1 MYENIF
7 STDPVL
13 SCLHQQLGNQIFC
26 LGRDLSPVLL
36 RELKLSLLDVV
47 EKVQLTKLT
56 ISPLGPTTLFPTGPT
71 KGRVAT
77 EQDVH
82 HHSKT
87 PQVTPLVILEVI
99 LSILNKSLNNLWS
112 HKLCA
117 SNWCKEQWSGVG
129 TTTRVELDAGAKIK
143 VAEFDWRKTIIVDT
157 ENIFGL
163 EVSMSNTLGVEK
175 FKGRGHI
182 RDYISRF
189 LLGEI
194 FPEKK

>member
-1 MYENIF
+1 MEFKFALLNVVEEVDLAKITG
-7 STDPVL
+7 S
-13 SCLHQQLGNQIFC
+13 S
-26 LGRDLSPVLL
+26 LSPAA
-36 RELKLSLLDVV
+36 
-47 EKVQLTKLT
+47 
-56 ISPLGPTTLFPTGPT
+56 LFATRPT

-99 LSILNKSLNNLWS
+99 LRILNKSLNNLWS

-182 RDYISRF
+182 SDYISRF

-194 FPEKK
+194 FPEKNEIKILLREVLHVIVLTSSQCGPAAGHP